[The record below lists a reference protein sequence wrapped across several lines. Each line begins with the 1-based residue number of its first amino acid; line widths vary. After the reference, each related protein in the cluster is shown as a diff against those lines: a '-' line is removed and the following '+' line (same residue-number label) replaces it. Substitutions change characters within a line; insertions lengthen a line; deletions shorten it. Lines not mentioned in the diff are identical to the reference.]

1 VITGSSAF
9 ADDDSK
15 IFRALA
21 VSRFKFQTARLRSA
35 SARQANAARAGLA
48 RFAPRQASSPVFFA
62 APGRPSSSP
71 PSRGQV
77 FFPRQKA
84 EGMEHRAAHQSSVLP
99 HPLLKDAGASR
110 RSIAAISDPRVRV
123 SRSTSPVSFGFH
135 AAGSTPR
142 RASAIGRPGRPC
154 PASSSRSGRSTARSV
169 PEASRCCGYEP
180 QQQAPHQPVSGF
192 PPPVHQ
198 GRCRIS
204 GTVPSRGSIFETSR
218 EDALSRAR
226 RCGPWRVILA
236 KL

>member
-9 ADDDSK
+9 ADDDSR
-15 IFRALA
+15 ICRALA
-21 VSRFKFQTARLRSA
+21 FPRFKFQTAKRHRPYSLRPRVGRLPPRLRGDKA
-35 SARQANAARAGLA
+35 
-48 RFAPRQASSPVFFA
+48 FPPHKKPRGWSTERRTSLQSCRTFVS
-62 APGRPSSSP
+62 
-71 PSRGQV
+71 
-77 FFPRQKA
+77 
-84 EGMEHRAAHQSSVLP
+84 EG
-99 HPLLKDAGASR
+99 AGASR
-110 RSIAAISDPRVRV
+110 RSIAAISVPRVRV

-154 PASSSRSGRSTARSV
+154 PASSSQSGRSTARSG
-169 PEASRCCGYEP
+169 PEASRERGYEP
-180 QQQAPHQPVSGF
+180 RPQAPHQPVSGF
-192 PPPVHQ
+192 PPPVRQ

-226 RCGPWRVILA
+226 RCGSRRVILA